1 MSELE
6 RLRQI
11 MVDLRDRCPWDA
23 EQTHA
28 SLLDHLVEETAEV
41 VDAVETGTDDDL
53 REELGNLL
61 LQVYFHARIAEQEG
75 RFSLEDVARGISDK
89 LVRRHPHVFADE
101 DVPDDMWQSWEERK
115 RAEKGRTSALEGI
128 AGARRRS
135 PHPEGHLALAV
146 PPGSARS
153 PDRIHGAEASF
164 GDALL
169 ALIARAQASGINAVG
184 RQDRPLD
191 GWRPTSSRPRSR
203 SGRGWGWDRDE
214 HFPGL
219 VAPATANTAARGERT
234 RKSAHGV
241 RPARG

>member
-28 SLLDHLVEETAEV
+28 SLLNHLVEETAEV

-53 REELGNLL
+53 REELGDLL

-128 AGARRRS
+128 AGSLNVVPRIQKVISRS
-135 PHPEGHLALAV
+135 RSHQV
-146 PPGSARS
+146 PLELPTE
-153 PDRIHGAEASF
+153 PIDEASF
-164 GDALL
+164 GDELL
-169 ALIARAQASGINAVG
+169 ALIARAQASGIDA
-184 RQDRPLD
+184 D
-191 GWRPTSSRPRSR
+191 
-203 SGRGWGWDRDE
+203 
-214 HFPGL
+214 
-219 VAPATANTAARGERT
+219 AAAR
-234 RKSAHGV
+234 SALRRLEADV
-241 RPARG
+241 VAAEESQR

>member
-28 SLLDHLVEETAEV
+28 SLLNHLVEETAEV

-53 REELGNLL
+53 REELGDLL

-89 LVRRHPHVFADE
+89 LVRRHHHVFADE

-128 AGARRRS
+128 AGSLNVVPRTQKVISRS
-135 PHPEGHLALAV
+135 RSHQV
-146 PPGSARS
+146 PLELPTE
-153 PDRIHGAEASF
+153 PIDEASF
-164 GDALL
+164 GDELL
-169 ALIARAQASGINAVG
+169 ALIARAQASGIDA
-184 RQDRPLD
+184 D
-191 GWRPTSSRPRSR
+191 
-203 SGRGWGWDRDE
+203 
-214 HFPGL
+214 
-219 VAPATANTAARGERT
+219 AAAR
-234 RKSAHGV
+234 SALRRLEADV
-241 RPARG
+241 VAAEETQR